1 MGILNRLFGPRQTR
15 EIPNLG
21 RNELCWCGSG
31 KKYKRCHMDTDNAK
45 RSRILD
51 SSCRTSS

>member
-45 RSRILD
+45 RSRILG
-51 SSCRTSS
+51 SSCKTSS